1 MKKLIKVGNPF
12 EDKSETTLT
21 GRGLMPW
28 EQKVAD
34 ERTGKRKFHGAFTG
48 GFQAGYKNTCGSNLG
63 FTPQTFVSNRNNRAN
78 VTQEITDFMDHED
91 IEEISINNI
100 KASGKELKAD
110 DDSDLSDGGYGPT
123 MPPSQKEV
131 SSKVDYFGLGYRP
144 TKSDLSQTE
153 KTRPLGLFKAPKD
166 LFGEIEYSST
176 VIEESLTQE
185 PNQNPIPNPRSLS
198 SEVPGFTMD
207 TSILDTTKYLPPVL
221 PANYNPR
228 NFLLSL
234 KTTKKRPE
242 KKDPDP
248 LFSEVLSVQDID
260 RIKKVKEFV
269 KPKDSSPAIINKSSL
284 PFKDDPIKQARC
296 FNFFCEMEGLETGGL
311 SEAKVMTA
319 SQLRNEREEFTSLYN
334 SWKSESKIKAIR
346 DFSQSNLP
354 LKRNGLFED
363 LNGNDSCDFIVK
375 RKSK

>member
-1 MKKLIKVGNPF
+1 MKKLIKLGNAF

-63 FTPQTFVSNRNNRAN
+63 FIPQTFVSNRNNRAN
-78 VTQEITDFMDHED
+78 VKQEVTDFMDHED
-91 IEEISINNI
+91 IEEISIINNL
-100 KASGKELKAD
+100 KTSGKDLKVED
-110 DDSDLSDGGYGPT
+110 DLELSDGEYGPT

-144 TKSDLSQTE
+144 TKSDISQSE
-153 KTRPLGLFKAPKD
+153 KPRPLGLFKAPKD

-176 VIEESLTQE
+176 VIEESLQQDPHSNT
-185 PNQNPIPNPRSLS
+185 IPHPRGLS
-198 SEVPGFTMD
+198 SEVPGFTLD
-207 TSILDTTKYLPPVL
+207 TSVLDTTKYLPPVL
-221 PANYNPR
+221 PSNYNPR
-228 NFLLSL
+228 NYLLSL
-234 KTTKKRPE
+234 KTSKKRPD
-242 KKDPDP
+242 KKEPDP

-269 KPKDSSPAIINKSSL
+269 KSKDSSPAIINKSSL
-284 PFKDDPIKQARC
+284 PFKDDPIKQTRC

-319 SQLRNEREEFTSLYN
+319 SQLRSEREEFTSLYN

-346 DFSQSNLP
+346 EFGQSGLP
-354 LKRNGLFED
+354 LKRNQGFD
-363 LNGNDSCDFIVK
+363 GFNAGDSCDFLVK
-375 RKSK
+375 KKF